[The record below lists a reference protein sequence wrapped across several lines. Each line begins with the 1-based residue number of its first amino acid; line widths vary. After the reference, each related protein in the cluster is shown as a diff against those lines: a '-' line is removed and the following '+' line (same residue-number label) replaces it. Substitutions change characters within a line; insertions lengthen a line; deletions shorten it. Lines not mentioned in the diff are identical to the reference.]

1 MWVYQFSRHLA
12 ITGLSAIGLKSL
24 ASVAC
29 LDLASRMI
37 SAVFQNLGTVTLFS
51 ELVNNVHSSWAR
63 QSANVFNSLAG
74 RRSGPL
80 LLLTSSDKGYYTP
93 CQQKTY
99 SDYDQKLVSQE

>member
-1 MWVYQFSRHLA
+1 M
-12 ITGLSAIGLKSL
+12 ITGVSAIGLKSL
-24 ASVAC
+24 ASVTC

-51 ELVNNVHSSWAR
+51 ELLNNLHSSWAR
-63 QSANVFNSLAG
+63 HSANVFSGLAD

-80 LLLTSSDKGYYTP
+80 LLLTSSGKGYYTT

-99 SDYDQKLVSQE
+99 SDYDQKLVNQE